1 MKKTAVLLSILLATS
16 LLSPVLGATTIDP
29 SKIHFYMYGMKTC
42 PHCHRMREEIP
53 KVYGNDSL
61 TYYELVDNKENQQ
74 LFNALYQY
82 TGITGVPAIAIT
94 YNGTLYAVLEGEFNV
109 SAVPQIIQS
118 AMKSNGVL
126 LFNGKWY
133 IFPRNDTK
141 AQEAINALYTIFVE
155 HKMPAENTTSTTTT
169 STSTTSTTHTQTTT
183 STASSTS
190 TPYTPPITSTSG
202 GSSGICGPAFIVLLA
217 AIPAILFK
225 KRH

>member
-1 MKKTAVLLSILLATS
+1 MKKTAVLLSILLTTS

-29 SKIHFYMYGMKTC
+29 SKIHFYMYGMATC

-74 LFNALYQY
+74 LFNALYKY
-82 TGITGVPAIAIT
+82 TAITGVPAIAIT

-141 AQEAINALYTIFVE
+141 AQEAIKALYTIFVE
-155 HKMPAENTTSTTTT
+155 HKMPAETSTSTTTT
-169 STSTTSTTHTQTTT
+169 TSTTSTTHTQTTT
-183 STASSTS
+183 STTSSTS
-190 TPYTPPITSTSG
+190 TPYTPPVTSTSG

-225 KRH
+225 KMH